1 MSTRIAPMHIRPMRI
16 RAISLDL
23 DDTLWPIEPV
33 MLRAE
38 QRLDAWLKTHCP
50 RAAEHYPIPAMRAL
64 RDQVAG
70 ENPHLAHDFTAQR
83 RLSLSA
89 ALTPHGYGDDHV
101 ESAFTEFYAARN
113 QVECYADA
121 LPALERLAALFPL
134 VSLTNGN
141 ADLHK
146 IGLSRFFQFS
156 ICARDFGAA
165 KPAPQIFHSAC
176 DRLGLPPDAVLH
188 VGDDPEQDVA
198 GARAAG
204 LRCAWL
210 NRSQATWQHPQS
222 PDLIVPDLIV
232 RDLGELADVLAA
244 LAVNENASSALA

>member
-1 MSTRIAPMHIRPMRI
+1 MMRSMPMRTMPLHI

-50 RAAEHYPIPAMRAL
+50 RAAEHFPIAAMRAL

-83 RLSLSA
+83 RLSLST
-89 ALTPHGYGDDHV
+89 ALRPHGYGDDHV
-101 ESAFTEFYAARN
+101 ESAFAEFYAARN

-121 LPALERLAALFPL
+121 LPALERLAARFPL

-141 ADLHK
+141 ADLDK

-165 KPAPQIFHSAC
+165 KPQPQIFHAAC
-176 DRLGLPPDAVLH
+176 ERLGLPPDAVLH
-188 VGDDPEQDVA
+188 VGDDPELDVA

-204 LRCAWL
+204 LRSAWL
-210 NRSQATWQHPQS
+210 NRTQASWRHAQS
-222 PDLIVPDLIV
+222 PDLTV
-232 RDLGELADVLAA
+232 RDLAELADVLAA
-244 LAVNENASSALA
+244 PAVNERSSNALA

>member
-1 MSTRIAPMHIRPMRI
+1 MQI

-50 RAAEHYPIPAMRAL
+50 RAAVHYPIAAMRVL
-64 RDQVAG
+64 RDRVAG

-83 RLSLSA
+83 RLSLST
-89 ALTPHGYGDDHV
+89 ALAPHGYDAGHV
-101 ESAFTEFYAARN
+101 DAAFAEFYAARN

-121 LPALERLAALFPL
+121 LPALEQLAAQFPL
-134 VSLTNGN
+134 VALSNGN
-141 ADLHK
+141 ADLDR

-165 KPAPQIFHSAC
+165 KPAPQIFHAAC
-176 DRLGLPPDAVLH
+176 ERLGLPPEAVLH
-188 VGDDPEQDVA
+188 IGDDPEMDVG

-204 LRCAWL
+204 LRSAWI
-210 NRSQATWQHPQS
+210 NRTKAQWPYPNSPALIGHHPIG
-222 PDLIVPDLIV
+222 PDLTVCDL
-232 RDLGELADVLAA
+232 LELVAA
-244 LAVNENASSALA
+244 LAAPAVNGSNSGALA

>member
-1 MSTRIAPMHIRPMRI
+1 MRI

-50 RAAEHYPIPAMRAL
+50 RAAEHFPIPAMRAL

-83 RLSLSA
+83 RLCLSA

-121 LPALERLAALFPL
+121 IPALERLAALFPL

-141 ADLHK
+141 ADLGK

-210 NRSQATWQHPQS
+210 NRSQAAWQHPQS
-222 PDLIVPDLIV
+222 RDLIGPDPIVPDLIV
-232 RDLGELADVLAA
+232 RDLAELADALAA
-244 LAVNENASSALA
+244 LAVNEGASSALA

>member
-1 MSTRIAPMHIRPMRI
+1 MRI
-16 RAISLDL
+16 LAISLDL

-50 RAAEHYPIPAMRAL
+50 RAAEHFPIPAMRAL

-83 RLSLSA
+83 RLCLSA

-101 ESAFTEFYAARN
+101 ESAFAEFYAARN
-113 QVECYADA
+113 QVDCYADA
-121 LPALERLAALFPL
+121 LPALERLAAQFPL

-141 ADLHK
+141 ADLGK

-165 KPAPQIFHSAC
+165 KPAPQIFHAVC
-176 DRLGLPPDAVLH
+176 ERLGLPPDAVLH
-188 VGDDPEQDVA
+188 VGDDPEQDVG

-204 LRCAWL
+204 LRSAWL
-210 NRSQATWQHPQS
+210 NRARAAWQHPQS
-222 PDLIVPDLIV
+222 PDLIVHDLA
-232 RDLGELADVLAA
+232 ELADALAA
-244 LAVNENASSALA
+244 LAVNESASSALA